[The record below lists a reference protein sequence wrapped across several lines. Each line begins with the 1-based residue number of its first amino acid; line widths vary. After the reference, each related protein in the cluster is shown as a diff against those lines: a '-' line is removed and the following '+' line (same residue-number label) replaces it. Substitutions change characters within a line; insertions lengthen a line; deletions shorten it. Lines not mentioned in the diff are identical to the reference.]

1 MLSNTTLLVTVQ
13 RTADG
18 RLLTGKIELPSP
30 VVFGLSLGDVRAQNL
45 FWANVRHQL
54 GLEEDK
60 TYVLLRY
67 YIMEEADLHRRVAV

>member
-1 MLSNTTLLVTVQ
+1 MINTILLTTVQ

-18 RLLTGKIELPSP
+18 RLLTGRVELPSP

-45 FWANVRHQL
+45 FWANVRAQL

-60 TYVLLRY
+60 TYVLIRY
-67 YIMEEADLHRRVAV
+67 YVMEEQDLQRRAV